1 MMDIGIEGFGMNGLL
16 IGCGMKVLGMCLTLW
31 HEIGF
36 GMLA

>member
-1 MMDIGIEGFGMNGLL
+1 MMDIGIEGFGMNKL
-16 IGCGMKVLGMCLTLW
+16 IGFGMKVLGMCLTLW